1 MADPLA
7 VAALALWCFLV
18 ALIGGLL
25 GLVLGNIRLPLVV
38 ALAAGPAAGA
48 GANLGISGVAA
59 ATASISHIRAG
70 RVDWRMFRWMAPPSV
85 VGALVGSYFSGLLPD
100 AALLAVIGA
109 ALLYFGIDLLRPG
122 KAPQPRPDAGL
133 DVRAAVWS
141 GALIGLLGGTIGLI
155 LGTLRMPALIRS
167 VGLTPERA
175 IGTNLTVGICVGAAG
190 LIGHTPEGIDW
201 DIFAV
206 GALASIPGALIGARL
221 TGRLSKEQLL
231 RAIGVVLVLSGGVM
245 LGNAAVSA

>member
-1 MADPLA
+1 VGDPLA

-25 GLVLGNIRLPLVV
+25 GLVLGNVRLPLVV
-38 ALAAGPAAGA
+38 ALATSPAAGA

-59 ATASISHIRAG
+59 ATASIAHIRAG
-70 RVDWRMFRWMAPPSV
+70 RVDWRLFRWMAPPSV
-85 VGALVGSYFSGLLPD
+85 VGALAGSYFSGLLPD
-100 AALLAVIGA
+100 AVLLAVIGA

-122 KAPQPRPDAGL
+122 APEPRERPEGEE

-141 GALIGLLGGTIGLI
+141 GLLIGLLGGTIGLI

-201 DIFAV
+201 DVFAV
-206 GALASIPGALIGARL
+206 GALASVPGALIGSRL

-231 RAIGVVLVLSGGVM
+231 RAIGVVLVLVGAVM
-245 LGNAAVSA
+245 LADAAT